1 MKIRSKLI
9 VYFLVISLIPLIIIG
24 IFNYISAEQLLKK
37 EILNKLENIATLGE
51 KNTEDEIEE
60 NLEKI
65 KLIST
70 NLQLNI
76 ELDKYNN
83 NIDRN
88 KSQVSMNNI
97 INPIKSAIKDFDD
110 ISIRDLTG
118 TIVASTNKSA
128 IGKNHAN
135 DKLFIQ
141 GKKLQNDVS
150 IFFNDKNN
158 KINLYVGSPIIY
170 NDKLIGLVT
179 AIYNLDNLLSIFQT
193 YEGLGKTGEFILAH
207 KNDNGNG
214 VLFTPLRF
222 DSITTFNLNVSKDQ
236 INAPTIQSLLKNEKT
251 FTDTLDYR
259 GIPVLAV
266 TRYLEGIDWGLVA
279 KIDKSEAFTPLEN
292 LKYVTI
298 INGIL
303 VGIMVIIASLI
314 IGKSISNPIHKL
326 MAASK
331 NISQGKF
338 DNPISIIG
346 GSEEIKELSNQLDN
360 MRQNIHYTNNHLNDL
375 VDERTQKLEKAIVE
389 LKDNQEAL
397 NKSNK
402 NLLLVNDKLS
412 LQGKSQM
419 EFINITAH
427 ELRTPIVPII
437 TLTEL
442 LYSIIKK
449 ENETQKKNPSKENEK
464 KQEFLQVILRNCYR
478 LYRITED
485 ILDITK
491 IESQNLK
498 LNKEMIQLS
507 EVIGNVVNDFN
518 EIINKKRYGSDQVRI
533 VYEPSK
539 DIIPVNADKGRL
551 NQVFSNLLD
560 NALKFT
566 KEGNII
572 ISAKKQKDD
581 EVIVSIKDSGTGIDP
596 EILPRLFTKFATTKS
611 ESGTGLGLYISKN
624 IIETHGGKMWAE
636 ENPEGG
642 STFYFTLPIVKSDKI
657 EESEKRI

>member
-51 KNTEDEIEE
+51 KNIENVIEE

-70 NLQLNI
+70 NLQLKI

-97 INPIKSAIKDFDD
+97 INPIKSAIKNFDD

-141 GKKLQNDVS
+141 GKLQNDVS

-158 KINLYVGSPIIY
+158 KIKLYVGSPIIY
-170 NDKLIGLVT
+170 NGKLIGLVT

-193 YEGLGKTGEFILAH
+193 YEGLGKTGEFILVH

-214 VLFTPLRF
+214 VLFMTPLRF
-222 DSITTFNLNVSKDQ
+222 DSGTAFNLNISKDQ
-236 INAPTIQSLLKNEKT
+236 INTPTIQSLLKNEKT

-298 INGIL
+298 ISGIL

-314 IGKSISNPIHKL
+314 IGKSISNPIQKL

-389 LKDNQEAL
+389 LKDKEEAL
-397 NKSNK
+397 KESNK
-402 NLLLVNDKLS
+402 NLLLVNEKLS

-464 KQEFLQVILRNCYR
+464 KQEFLEVIRRNCYR

-485 ILDITK
+485 ILDVTK

-498 LNKEMIQLS
+498 LNKEVIQLS
-507 EVIGNVVNDFN
+507 EVIRIVVNDYN
-518 EIINKKRYGSDQVRI
+518 EVKNEKRYGSDQVRI
-533 VYEPSK
+533 VYESSK
-539 DIIPVNADKGRL
+539 DIILVNADKGRL

-572 ISAKKQKDD
+572 IATKKQKDD

-624 IIETHGGKMWAE
+624 IIEAHGGKMWAE

-642 STFYFTLPIVKSDKI
+642 STFYFSLSIVKSDKI
-657 EESEKRI
+657 EESEK

>member
-1 MKIRSKLI
+1 
-9 VYFLVISLIPLIIIG
+9 
-24 IFNYISAEQLLKK
+24 
-37 EILNKLENIATLGE
+37 
-51 KNTEDEIEE
+51 
-60 NLEKI
+60 
-65 KLIST
+65 
-70 NLQLNI
+70 
-76 ELDKYNN
+76 
-83 NIDRN
+83 
-88 KSQVSMNNI
+88 MNNI
-97 INPIKSAIKDFDD
+97 LNPIKLVIKNFED

-158 KINLYVGSPIIY
+158 KIKLYVGSPIIY
-170 NDKLIGLVT
+170 NGKLIGLVT
-179 AIYNLDNLLSIFQT
+179 AIYNLENLLSIFQT

-214 VLFTPLRF
+214 VLFMNPLRF
-222 DSITTFNLNVSKDQ
+222 DPGTAFNLNISKDQ
-236 INAPTIQSLLKNEKT
+236 INTPTIQSLLKNEKT

-279 KIDKSEAFTPLEN
+279 KIDKLEAFIPLEN

-298 INGIL
+298 ISGILIGIL
-303 VGIMVIIASLI
+303 VIIVSLI
-314 IGKSISNPIHKL
+314 IGKSISNPIQKL
-326 MAASK
+326 MTASK

-338 DNPISIIG
+338 DNPISFIG

-389 LKDNQEAL
+389 LKDKEEAL
-397 NKSNK
+397 KESNK
-402 NLLLVNDKLS
+402 NLLLANEKLS
-412 LQGKSQM
+412 LQSKSQM
-419 EFINITAH
+419 EFVNITAH
-427 ELRTPIVPII
+427 ELRTPIMPII

-442 LYSIIKK
+442 LYSKIKK
-449 ENETQKKNPSKENEK
+449 ENKTQKSPSKENEK
-464 KQEFLQVILRNCYR
+464 KQEFLEVILRNCYR

-485 ILDITK
+485 ILDVTK
-491 IESQNLK
+491 IESQTLK
-498 LNKEMIQLS
+498 LNKQMIELN
-507 EVIGNVVNDFN
+507 EIIRNVVNDFN

-539 DIIPVNADKGRL
+539 DIILVNADKGRL
-551 NQVFSNLLD
+551 NQLLSNLLD

-572 ISAKKQKDD
+572 IAAKKQKDD
-581 EVIVSIKDSGTGIDP
+581 EVIVSIKDTGIGINP
-596 EILPRLFTKFATTKS
+596 EILSRLFTKFATKS
-611 ESGTGLGLYISKN
+611 EQGGTGLGLYICKN
-624 IIETHGGKMWAE
+624 ITEAHGGRMWAE
-636 ENPEGG
+636 ANPEGGG

-657 EESEKRI
+657 EESEK

>member
-9 VYFLVISLIPLIIIG
+9 VYFFVISLIPLIIIG

-51 KNTEDEIEE
+51 KNTEDVIAE

-70 NLQLNI
+70 NLQLKI

-97 INPIKSAIKDFDD
+97 INPIKSTIKNFDD
-110 ISIRDLTG
+110 IFILDLTG
-118 TIVASTNKSA
+118 TIVASTNNSA

-150 IFFNDKNN
+150 IFFKDKNN
-158 KINLYVGSPIIY
+158 KIKLYVVSPIIY
-170 NDKLIGLVT
+170 DGKLIGLVT

-193 YEGLGKTGEFILAH
+193 YEGLGKTGEFILVQ

-214 VLFTPLRF
+214 VLFMNPLRF
-222 DSITTFNLNVSKDQ
+222 DTGTAFNLNISKDQ
-236 INAPTIQSLLKNEKT
+236 INTPTIQSLLKNEKT
-251 FTDTLDYR
+251 FIDTLDYR

-266 TRYLEGIDWGLVA
+266 TRYLESIDWGLVA
-279 KIDKSEAFTPLEN
+279 KIDKLEAFIPLEN

-298 INGIL
+298 ISGILIGIL
-303 VGIMVIIASLI
+303 VIIVSLI
-314 IGKSISNPIHKL
+314 IGKSISNPIQKL
-326 MAASK
+326 MTASK

-338 DNPISIIG
+338 DNPIIFIG

-389 LKDNQEAL
+389 LKDKEEAL
-397 NKSNK
+397 KESNK
-402 NLLLVNDKLS
+402 NLLLVNEKLS
-412 LQGKSQM
+412 LQSKSQM
-419 EFINITAH
+419 EFVNITAH
-427 ELRTPIVPII
+427 ELRTPIMPII

-442 LYSIIKK
+442 LYSKIKK
-449 ENETQKKNPSKENEK
+449 ENKTQKSPSKENEK
-464 KQEFLQVILRNCYR
+464 KQEFLEVILRNCYR

-485 ILDITK
+485 ILDVTK
-491 IESQNLK
+491 IESQTLK
-498 LNKEMIQLS
+498 LNKQMIELN
-507 EVIGNVVNDFN
+507 EIIRNVVNDFN

-539 DIIPVNADKGRL
+539 DIILVNADKGRL
-551 NQVFSNLLD
+551 NQLLSNLLD

-572 ISAKKQKDD
+572 IAAKKQKDD
-581 EVIVSIKDSGTGIDP
+581 EVIVSIKDTGIGINP
-596 EILPRLFTKFATTKS
+596 EILPRLFTKFATKS
-611 ESGTGLGLYISKN
+611 EQGGTGLGLYICKN
-624 IIETHGGKMWAE
+624 ITEAHGGRMWAE
-636 ENPEGG
+636 ANPEGGG

-657 EESEKRI
+657 EESEK

>member
-9 VYFLVISLIPLIIIG
+9 AYFLVISLIPLIIIG

-51 KNTEDEIEE
+51 KNTEDVIAE

-70 NLQLNI
+70 NLQLQI

-97 INPIKSAIKDFDD
+97 INVIKSTNKNFDD
-110 ISIRDLTG
+110 IFILDLTG
-118 TIVASTNKSA
+118 TIVASTNNSA
-128 IGKNHAN
+128 IGKNYAN

-141 GKKLQNDVS
+141 GKLQNDVS
-150 IFFNDKNN
+150 IFFKDKNN
-158 KINLYVGSPIIY
+158 KIKLYVGNPIIY
-170 NDKLIGLVT
+170 DGKLIGLVT

-193 YEGLGKTGEFILAH
+193 YEGLGKTGEFILVQ
-207 KNDNGNG
+207 KNDNDDG
-214 VLFTPLRF
+214 VLFMNPLRF
-222 DSITTFNLNVSKDQ
+222 DSGIAFNLNISKEQ
-236 INAPTIQSLLKNEKT
+236 INTPTIQSLLKNEKI

-266 TRYLEGIDWGLVA
+266 TRYLESIDWGLVT
-279 KIDKSEAFTPLEN
+279 KIDKLEAFIPLEN

-303 VGIMVIIASLI
+303 VGILVIIVSLI
-314 IGKSISNPIHKL
+314 IGKSISNPIQKL

-360 MRQNIHYTNNHLNDL
+360 MRQNILDTNNHLNDL
-375 VDERTQKLEKAIVE
+375 VDERTQKSENAIVE
-389 LKDNQEAL
+389 LKDKEEAL
-397 NKSNK
+397 TESNK
-402 NLLLVNDKLS
+402 NLLLVNEKLS
-412 LQGKSQM
+412 LQSKSQM
-419 EFINITAH
+419 EFVNITAH
-427 ELRTPIVPII
+427 ELRTPIMPII

-442 LYSIIKK
+442 LYSKIKK
-449 ENETQKKNPSKENEK
+449 ENKTQKKSPSKENEK
-464 KQEFLQVILRNCYR
+464 KQEILEVILRNCYR

-485 ILDITK
+485 ILDVTK
-491 IESQNLK
+491 MESQILK
-498 LNKEMIQLS
+498 LNKQMS
-507 EVIGNVVNDFN
+507 ELNEIIRNVVNDFN

-539 DIIPVNADKGRL
+539 DIILVNADKGRL
-551 NQVFSNLLD
+551 NQLLSNLLD

-572 ISAKKQKDD
+572 IAAKKQKDD

-596 EILPRLFTKFATTKS
+596 EILPRLFTKFATKS
-611 ESGTGLGLYISKN
+611 EQGTGLGLYICKN
-624 IIETHGGKMWAE
+624 ITEAHGGRMWAE
-636 ENPEGG
+636 ANPGGG

-657 EESEKRI
+657 EESEK

>member
-9 VYFLVISLIPLIIIG
+9 AYFLVISLIPLIIIG

-51 KNTEDEIEE
+51 KNTEDVIAE

-70 NLQLNI
+70 NLQLKI

-97 INPIKSAIKDFDD
+97 INVIKSTNKNFDD
-110 ISIRDLTG
+110 IFILDLTG
-118 TIVASTNKSA
+118 TIVASTNNSA

-141 GKKLQNDVS
+141 GKLQNDVS
-150 IFFNDKNN
+150 IFFKDKNN
-158 KINLYVGSPIIY
+158 KIKLYVGNPIIY
-170 NDKLIGLVT
+170 DGKLIGLVT

-193 YEGLGKTGEFILAH
+193 YEGLGKTGEFILVQ
-207 KNDNGNG
+207 KNDNDDG
-214 VLFTPLRF
+214 VLFMNPLRF
-222 DSITTFNLNVSKDQ
+222 DSGIAFNLNISKEQ
-236 INAPTIQSLLKNEKT
+236 INTPTIQSLLKNEKI

-266 TRYLEGIDWGLVA
+266 TRYLESIDWGLVT
-279 KIDKSEAFTPLEN
+279 KIDKLEAFIPLEN

-303 VGIMVIIASLI
+303 VGILVIIVSLI
-314 IGKSISNPIHKL
+314 IGKSISNPIQKL

-360 MRQNIHYTNNHLNDL
+360 MRQNILYTNNHLNDL
-375 VDERTQKLEKAIVE
+375 VDERTQKSENAIVE
-389 LKDNQEAL
+389 LKDKEEAL
-397 NKSNK
+397 KESNK
-402 NLLLVNDKLS
+402 NLLLVNEKLS
-412 LQGKSQM
+412 LQSKSQM
-419 EFINITAH
+419 EFVNITAH
-427 ELRTPIVPII
+427 ELRTPIMPII

-442 LYSIIKK
+442 LYSKIKK
-449 ENETQKKNPSKENEK
+449 ENKTQKKSPSKENEK
-464 KQEFLQVILRNCYR
+464 KQEILEVILRNCYR

-485 ILDITK
+485 ILDVTK
-491 IESQNLK
+491 MESQILK
-498 LNKEMIQLS
+498 LNKQMS
-507 EVIGNVVNDFN
+507 ELNEIIRNVVNDFN

-539 DIIPVNADKGRL
+539 DIILVNADKGRL
-551 NQVFSNLLD
+551 NQLLSNLLD

-572 ISAKKQKDD
+572 IAAKKQKDD

-596 EILPRLFTKFATTKS
+596 EILPRLFTKFATKS
-611 ESGTGLGLYISKN
+611 EQGTGLGLYICKN
-624 IIETHGGKMWAE
+624 ITEAHGGRMWAE
-636 ENPEGG
+636 ANPGGG

-657 EESEKRI
+657 EESEK

>member
-9 VYFLVISLIPLIIIG
+9 AYFLVISLIPLIIIG

-51 KNTEDEIEE
+51 KNTEDVIAE

-70 NLQLNI
+70 NLQLQI

-97 INPIKSAIKDFDD
+97 INVIKSTNKNFDD
-110 ISIRDLTG
+110 IFILDLTG
-118 TIVASTNKSA
+118 TIVASTNNSA

-141 GKKLQNDVS
+141 GKLQNDVS
-150 IFFNDKNN
+150 IFFKDKNN
-158 KINLYVGSPIIY
+158 KIKLYVGNPIIY
-170 NDKLIGLVT
+170 DGKLIGLVT

-193 YEGLGKTGEFILAH
+193 YEGLGKTGEFILVQ
-207 KNDNGNG
+207 KNDNDDG
-214 VLFTPLRF
+214 VLFMNPLRF
-222 DSITTFNLNVSKDQ
+222 DSGIAFNLNISKEQ
-236 INAPTIQSLLKNEKT
+236 INTPTIQSLLKNEKI

-266 TRYLEGIDWGLVA
+266 TRYLESIDWGLVT
-279 KIDKSEAFTPLEN
+279 KMDKLEAFIPLEN

-303 VGIMVIIASLI
+303 VGILVIIVSLI
-314 IGKSISNPIHKL
+314 IGKSISNPIQKL

-360 MRQNIHYTNNHLNDL
+360 MRQNILDTNNHLNDL
-375 VDERTQKLEKAIVE
+375 VDERTQKSENAIVE
-389 LKDNQEAL
+389 LKDKEEAL
-397 NKSNK
+397 TESNK
-402 NLLLVNDKLS
+402 NLLLVNEKLS
-412 LQGKSQM
+412 LQSKSQM
-419 EFINITAH
+419 EFVNITAH
-427 ELRTPIVPII
+427 ELRTPIMPII

-442 LYSIIKK
+442 LYSKIKK
-449 ENETQKKNPSKENEK
+449 ENKTQKKSPSKENEK
-464 KQEFLQVILRNCYR
+464 KQEILEVILRNCYR

-485 ILDITK
+485 ILDVTK
-491 IESQNLK
+491 MESQILK
-498 LNKEMIQLS
+498 LNKQMS
-507 EVIGNVVNDFN
+507 ELNEIIRNVVNDFN

-539 DIIPVNADKGRL
+539 DIILVNADKGRL
-551 NQVFSNLLD
+551 NQLLSNLLD

-572 ISAKKQKDD
+572 IAAKKQKDD

-596 EILPRLFTKFATTKS
+596 EILPRLFTKFATKS
-611 ESGTGLGLYISKN
+611 EQGTGLGLYICKN
-624 IIETHGGKMWAE
+624 ITEAHGGRMWAE
-636 ENPEGG
+636 ANPGGG

-657 EESEKRI
+657 EESEK

>member
-1 MKIRSKLI
+1 MKIRSQLI

-51 KNTEDEIEE
+51 KNIENVIE
-60 NLEKI
+60 GNFEKI

-70 NLQLNI
+70 SLQLKI
-76 ELDKYNN
+76 ELDKYNS

-88 KSQVSMNNI
+88 KSQISMNNI
-97 INPIKSAIKDFDD
+97 INPIKSAIKNVED

-118 TIVASTNKSA
+118 MIVASTNNSA
-128 IGKNHAN
+128 IGKNHTT

-141 GKKLQNDVS
+141 DKLQNDVS
-150 IFFNDKNN
+150 IFFKDKDN
-158 KINLYVGSPIIY
+158 KIKSYVGSPLIH
-170 NDKLIGLVT
+170 DGKLLGVVT
-179 AIYNLDNLLSIFQT
+179 AIYNLENLLSIFQT
-193 YEGLGKTGEFILAH
+193 YEGLGKTGEFILVQ
-207 KNDNGNG
+207 KNDNGDG
-214 VLFTPLRF
+214 VLFMNLLRF
-222 DSITTFNLNVSKDQ
+222 DSGTAFNLNISKDQ
-236 INAPTIQSLLKNEKT
+236 INTPIIQSLLKNEKT

-266 TRYLEGIDWGLVA
+266 TRYLESIDWGLVT
-279 KIDKSEAFTPLEN
+279 KIDKLEAFTPLEN

-303 VGIMVIIASLI
+303 VGILVIIASLI
-314 IGKSISNPIHKL
+314 IGKSISNPIQKL

-338 DNPISIIG
+338 DKSISIIG

-360 MRQNIHYTNNHLNDL
+360 MRQNILYTNNHLNDL

-389 LKDNQEAL
+389 LKDKEEAL
-397 NKSNK
+397 KESNK
-402 NLLLVNDKLS
+402 NLLLVNEKLS
-412 LQGKSQM
+412 LQSKSQM
-419 EFINITAH
+419 EFVNTTAH
-427 ELRTPIVPII
+427 ELRTPIMPII

-449 ENETQKKNPSKENEK
+449 ENKTQKKNQSKENEK
-464 KQEFLQVILRNCYR
+464 KQEFLEVILRNCYR

-485 ILDITK
+485 ILDVTK
-491 IESQNLK
+491 IESQTLK
-498 LNKEMIQLS
+498 LNKEMIELN
-507 EVIGNVVNDFN
+507 EIIRNVVNDYNKIKN
-518 EIINKKRYGSDQVRI
+518 EKRYGSDQVRI

-539 DIIPVNADKGRL
+539 DIILVNADKGRL
-551 NQVFSNLLD
+551 NQLLSNLLD

-572 ISAKKQKDD
+572 IAAKKQKDD

-611 ESGTGLGLYISKN
+611 EQGGTGLGLYICKN
-624 IIETHGGKMWAE
+624 ITEAHGGRIWAE
-636 ENPEGG
+636 GNPEGG
-642 STFYFTLPIVKSDKI
+642 STFYFTLSIVKSDKI
-657 EESEKRI
+657 EESEK

>member
-9 VYFLVISLIPLIIIG
+9 AYFLVISLIPLIIIG

-51 KNTEDEIEE
+51 KNTEDVIAE

-70 NLQLNI
+70 NLQLQI

-97 INPIKSAIKDFDD
+97 INVIKSTNKNFED
-110 ISIRDLTG
+110 IFILDLTG
-118 TIVASTNKSA
+118 TIVASTNNSA

-141 GKKLQNDVS
+141 GKLQNDVS
-150 IFFNDKNN
+150 IFFKDKNN
-158 KINLYVGSPIIY
+158 KIKLYVSNPIIY
-170 NDKLIGLVT
+170 DGKLIGLVT

-193 YEGLGKTGEFILAH
+193 YEGLGKTGEFILVH
-207 KNDNGNG
+207 KNDNADG
-214 VLFTPLRF
+214 VLFMNPLRF
-222 DSITTFNLNVSKDQ
+222 DSGIAFNLNISKEQ
-236 INAPTIQSLLKNEKT
+236 INTPTIQSLLKNEKT
-251 FTDTLDYR
+251 FTNTLDYR

-266 TRYLEGIDWGLVA
+266 TRYLESIDWGLVT
-279 KIDKSEAFTPLEN
+279 KIDKLEAFIPLEN

-303 VGIMVIIASLI
+303 VGILVIIVSLI
-314 IGKSISNPIHKL
+314 IGKSISNPIQKL

-360 MRQNIHYTNNHLNDL
+360 MRQNILYTNNHLNDL
-375 VDERTQKLEKAIVE
+375 VDERTQKSENAIVE
-389 LKDNQEAL
+389 LKDKEEAL
-397 NKSNK
+397 TESNK
-402 NLLLVNDKLS
+402 NLLLVNEKLS
-412 LQGKSQM
+412 LQSKSQM
-419 EFINITAH
+419 EFVNITAH
-427 ELRTPIVPII
+427 ELRTPIMPII

-442 LYSIIKK
+442 LYSKIKK
-449 ENETQKKNPSKENEK
+449 ENKTQKKSPSKENEK
-464 KQEFLQVILRNCYR
+464 KQEILEVILRNCYR

-485 ILDITK
+485 ILDVTK
-491 IESQNLK
+491 MESQTLK
-498 LNKEMIQLS
+498 LNKQMIELN
-507 EVIGNVVNDFN
+507 EIIRNVVNDFN

-539 DIIPVNADKGRL
+539 DIILVNADKGRL
-551 NQVFSNLLD
+551 NQLLSNLLD

-572 ISAKKQKDD
+572 IAAKKQKDD

-596 EILPRLFTKFATTKS
+596 EILPRLFTKFATKS
-611 ESGTGLGLYISKN
+611 EQGTGLGLYICKN
-624 IIETHGGKMWAE
+624 ITEVHGGRMWAE
-636 ENPEGG
+636 ANPEGG

-657 EESEKRI
+657 EESEK

>member
-51 KNTEDEIEE
+51 KNTEDVIAE

-70 NLQLNI
+70 NLQLKI

-97 INPIKSAIKDFDD
+97 INPIKSTIKNFED
-110 ISIRDLTG
+110 IFILDLTG
-118 TIVASTNKSA
+118 TIVASTNNSA
-128 IGKNHAN
+128 IGKNHAS

-150 IFFNDKNN
+150 IFFKDKNN
-158 KINLYVGSPIIY
+158 KIKLYVGSPIIY
-170 NDKLIGLVT
+170 DGKLIGLVT
-179 AIYNLDNLLSIFQT
+179 AIYNLENLLSIFQT
-193 YEGLGKTGEFILAH
+193 YEGLGKTGEFILVQ
-207 KNDNGNG
+207 KNDNGDG
-214 VLFTPLRF
+214 VLFMNPLRF
-222 DSITTFNLNVSKDQ
+222 DTGTAFNLNISKDQ
-236 INAPTIQSLLKNEKT
+236 INTPTIQSLLKNEKT
-251 FTDTLDYR
+251 FIDTLDYR

-266 TRYLEGIDWGLVA
+266 TRYLESIDWGLVA
-279 KIDKSEAFTPLEN
+279 KIDKLEAFIPLEN

-298 INGIL
+298 ISGILIGIL
-303 VGIMVIIASLI
+303 VIIVSLI
-314 IGKSISNPIHKL
+314 IGKSISNPIQKL
-326 MAASK
+326 MTASK

-338 DNPISIIG
+338 DNPISFIG

-389 LKDNQEAL
+389 LKDKEEAL
-397 NKSNK
+397 KESNK
-402 NLLLVNDKLS
+402 NLLLANEKLS
-412 LQGKSQM
+412 LQSKSQM
-419 EFINITAH
+419 EFVNITAH
-427 ELRTPIVPII
+427 ELRTPIMPII

-442 LYSIIKK
+442 LYSKIKK
-449 ENETQKKNPSKENEK
+449 ENKTQKSPSKENEK
-464 KQEFLQVILRNCYR
+464 KQEFLEVILRNCYR

-485 ILDITK
+485 ILDVTK
-491 IESQNLK
+491 IESQTLK
-498 LNKEMIQLS
+498 LNKQMIELD
-507 EVIGNVVNDFN
+507 EIIRNVVNDFN

-539 DIIPVNADKGRL
+539 DIILVNADKGRL
-551 NQVFSNLLD
+551 NQLLSNLLD

-572 ISAKKQKDD
+572 IAAKKQKDD
-581 EVIVSIKDSGTGIDP
+581 EVIVSIKDTGIGINP
-596 EILPRLFTKFATTKS
+596 EILSRLFTKFATKS
-611 ESGTGLGLYISKN
+611 EQGGTGLGLYICKN
-624 IIETHGGKMWAE
+624 ITEAHGGRMWAE
-636 ENPEGG
+636 ANPEGGG

-657 EESEKRI
+657 EESEK

>member
-51 KNTEDEIEE
+51 KNIENVIEE

-70 NLQLNI
+70 NLQLKI

-97 INPIKSAIKDFDD
+97 INPIKSAIKNFED

-141 GKKLQNDVS
+141 GKFQNDVS
-150 IFFNDKNN
+150 IFFNDENN
-158 KINLYVGSPIIY
+158 KLKLYVGSPIIY
-170 NDKLIGLVT
+170 NGKLIGLVT

-193 YEGLGKTGEFILAH
+193 YEGLGETGEFILAH

-214 VLFTPLRF
+214 VLFMNPLRF
-222 DSITTFNLNVSKDQ
+222 DSGTAFNLNISKDQ
-236 INAPTIQSLLKNEKT
+236 INTPTIQSLLKNEKT

-279 KIDKSEAFTPLEN
+279 KIDKLEAFTPLEN

-298 INGIL
+298 ISGIL
-303 VGIMVIIASLI
+303 VGIMVIIVSLI
-314 IGKSISNPIHKL
+314 IGKSISNPIQKL

-338 DNPISIIG
+338 DNPISNIG

-375 VDERTQKLEKAIVE
+375 VVERTQKLEKAIVE
-389 LKDNQEAL
+389 LKDKEEAL
-397 NKSNK
+397 KESNK
-402 NLLLVNDKLS
+402 NLLLVNEKLS
-412 LQGKSQM
+412 LQSKSQM

-449 ENETQKKNPSKENEK
+449 ENQTEKKNPSKENEK
-464 KQEFLQVILRNCYR
+464 NKNSLKSFVEIVTGYIELR
-478 LYRITED
+478 
-485 ILDITK
+485 K
-491 IESQNLK
+491 I
-498 LNKEMIQLS
+498 
-507 EVIGNVVNDFN
+507 
-518 EIINKKRYGSDQVRI
+518 Y
-533 VYEPSK
+533 
-539 DIIPVNADKGRL
+539 
-551 NQVFSNLLD
+551 
-560 NALKFT
+560 
-566 KEGNII
+566 
-572 ISAKKQKDD
+572 
-581 EVIVSIKDSGTGIDP
+581 
-596 EILPRLFTKFATTKS
+596 
-611 ESGTGLGLYISKN
+611 
-624 IIETHGGKMWAE
+624 
-636 ENPEGG
+636 
-642 STFYFTLPIVKSDKI
+642 
-657 EESEKRI
+657 

>member
-1 MKIRSKLI
+1 M
-9 VYFLVISLIPLIIIG
+9 
-24 IFNYISAEQLLKK
+24 
-37 EILNKLENIATLGE
+37 NKLENIATLGE
-51 KNTEDEIEE
+51 KNTEDVIAE

-70 NLQLNI
+70 NLQLKI

-97 INPIKSAIKDFDD
+97 INPIKSTIKNFDD

-141 GKKLQNDVS
+141 GKLQNDIS

-158 KINLYVGSPIIY
+158 KIKLYVGSHIIY

-214 VLFTPLRF
+214 VLFMTPLRF
-222 DSITTFNLNVSKDQ
+222 DSGTTFNLNISKDQ
-236 INAPTIQSLLKNEKT
+236 INTPTIQSLLKNEKT

-298 INGIL
+298 ISGIL
-303 VGIMVIIASLI
+303 VGFLVIIVSLI
-314 IGKSISNPIHKL
+314 IGKSISNPIQKL

-389 LKDNQEAL
+389 LKNKEEAL

-442 LYSIIKK
+442 LYNIIKK

-464 KQEFLQVILRNCYR
+464 KQEFLKVIRRNCYR

-485 ILDITK
+485 ILDVTK

-507 EVIGNVVNDFN
+507 EVIGNVVNDYN
-518 EIINKKRYGSDQVRI
+518 EIKNEKRYGNDQVRI
-533 VYEPSK
+533 VYDPSK
-539 DIIPVNADKGRL
+539 DIILVNADKGRL
-551 NQVFSNLLD
+551 NQVFFNLLD

-572 ISAKKQKDD
+572 IAAKNQKDD

-611 ESGTGLGLYISKN
+611 EQGTGLGLYICKN
-624 IIETHGGKMWAE
+624 IIEAHGGRMWAE
-636 ENPEGG
+636 DNPEGG
-642 STFYFTLPIVKSDKI
+642 STFYFTMPMVKSDKV
-657 EESEKRI
+657 EESEK

>member
-51 KNTEDEIEE
+51 KNTEDVIAE

-70 NLQLNI
+70 NLQLKI

-97 INPIKSAIKDFDD
+97 INPIKSTNKNFED
-110 ISIRDLTG
+110 IFILDLTG
-118 TIVASTNKSA
+118 TIVASTNNSA

-141 GKKLQNDVS
+141 GKLQNDVS
-150 IFFNDKNN
+150 IFFKDKNN
-158 KINLYVGSPIIY
+158 KIKLYVGSPIIY
-170 NDKLIGLVT
+170 DGKLIGLVT

-193 YEGLGKTGEFILAH
+193 YEGLGKTGEFILVQ
-207 KNDNGNG
+207 KNDNGDG
-214 VLFTPLRF
+214 VLFMNPLRF
-222 DSITTFNLNVSKDQ
+222 DSGIAFNLNISKEQ
-236 INAPTIQSLLKNEKT
+236 IDTPTIQSLLKNEKT

-266 TRYLEGIDWGLVA
+266 TRYLESIDWGLVT
-279 KIDKSEAFTPLEN
+279 KIDKLEAFIPLEN

-298 INGIL
+298 TSGIL
-303 VGIMVIIASLI
+303 VGILVIIVSLI
-314 IGKSISNPIHKL
+314 IGKSISNPIQKL

-360 MRQNIHYTNNHLNDL
+360 MRQNILYTNNHLNDL
-375 VDERTQKLEKAIVE
+375 VDERTQKSENAIVE
-389 LKDNQEAL
+389 LKDKEEAL
-397 NKSNK
+397 KESNK
-402 NLLLVNDKLS
+402 NLLLVNEKLS

-427 ELRTPIVPII
+427 ELRTPIMPII

-442 LYSIIKK
+442 LYSKIKK
-449 ENETQKKNPSKENEK
+449 ENKTQKKSPSKENEK
-464 KQEFLQVILRNCYR
+464 KQEFLEVILRNCYR

-485 ILDITK
+485 ILDVTK
-491 IESQNLK
+491 MESQTLI
-498 LNKEMIQLS
+498 LHKEMIELNK
-507 EVIGNVVNDFN
+507 IIRNVVNDFN

-539 DIIPVNADKGRL
+539 DIILVNADKGRL
-551 NQVFSNLLD
+551 NQLLSNLLD

-572 ISAKKQKDD
+572 IAAKKQKDD

-596 EILPRLFTKFATTKS
+596 EILPRLFTKFATKS
-611 ESGTGLGLYISKN
+611 EQGTGLGLYICKN
-624 IIETHGGKMWAE
+624 ITEAHGGRMWAE
-636 ENPEGG
+636 ANPEGG
-642 STFYFTLPIVKSDKI
+642 STFYFTLSIVNLTK
-657 EESEKRI
+657 

>member
-51 KNTEDEIEE
+51 KNIENVIEE

-70 NLQLNI
+70 NLQLKI

-97 INPIKSAIKDFDD
+97 INPIKSAIKNFDD

-141 GKKLQNDVS
+141 GKLQNDVS
-150 IFFNDKNN
+150 IFFKDKNN
-158 KINLYVGSPIIY
+158 KIKLYVGSPIIY
-170 NDKLIGLVT
+170 DGKLIGLVT

-193 YEGLGKTGEFILAH
+193 YEGLGKTGEFILVH

-214 VLFTPLRF
+214 VLFMTPLRF
-222 DSITTFNLNVSKDQ
+222 DSGTAFNLNISKDQ
-236 INAPTIQSLLKNEKT
+236 INTPTIQSLLKNEKT

-298 INGIL
+298 ISGIL

-314 IGKSISNPIHKL
+314 IGKSISNPIQKL

-389 LKDNQEAL
+389 LKDKEEAL
-397 NKSNK
+397 KESNK
-402 NLLLVNDKLS
+402 NLLLVNEKLS
-412 LQGKSQM
+412 LQSKSQM

-464 KQEFLQVILRNCYR
+464 KQDFLEVIRRNCYR

-485 ILDITK
+485 ILDVTK

-498 LNKEMIQLS
+498 LNKEMIQL
-507 EVIGNVVNDFN
+507 N
-518 EIINKKRYGSDQVRI
+518 EIIKILVNDYNEVKNEKRYGSDQVRI
-533 VYEPSK
+533 VYESSK
-539 DIIPVNADKGRL
+539 DIILVNADKGRL

-572 ISAKKQKDD
+572 IATKKQKDD

-624 IIETHGGKMWAE
+624 IIEAHGGKMWAE

-642 STFYFTLPIVKSDKI
+642 STFYFSLAIVKSDKI
-657 EESEKRI
+657 EESEK

>member
-51 KNTEDEIEE
+51 KNTEDVIAE

-70 NLQLNI
+70 NLQLKI

-97 INPIKSAIKDFDD
+97 INPIKSTNKNFED
-110 ISIRDLTG
+110 IFILDLTG
-118 TIVASTNKSA
+118 TIVASTNNSA

-141 GKKLQNDVS
+141 GKLQNDVS
-150 IFFNDKNN
+150 IFFKDKNN
-158 KINLYVGSPIIY
+158 KIKLYVGSPIIY
-170 NDKLIGLVT
+170 DGKLIGLVT

-193 YEGLGKTGEFILAH
+193 YEGLGKTGEFILVQ
-207 KNDNGNG
+207 KNDNGDG
-214 VLFTPLRF
+214 VLFMNPLRF
-222 DSITTFNLNVSKDQ
+222 DSGIAFNLNISKEQ
-236 INAPTIQSLLKNEKT
+236 IDTPTIQSLLKNEKT

-266 TRYLEGIDWGLVA
+266 TRYLESIDWGLVT
-279 KIDKSEAFTPLEN
+279 KIDKLEAFIPLEN

-298 INGIL
+298 TSGIL
-303 VGIMVIIASLI
+303 VGILVIIVSLI
-314 IGKSISNPIHKL
+314 IGKSISNPIQKL

-360 MRQNIHYTNNHLNDL
+360 MRQNILYTNNHLNDL
-375 VDERTQKLEKAIVE
+375 VDERTQKLKKGVVE
-389 LKDNQEAL
+389 LKDKEEAL
-397 NKSNK
+397 KESNK
-402 NLLLVNDKLS
+402 NLLLVNEKLS
-412 LQGKSQM
+412 LQSKSQM

-427 ELRTPIVPII
+427 ELRTPIMPII

-442 LYSIIKK
+442 LYSKIKK
-449 ENETQKKNPSKENEK
+449 ENKTQKKSPSKENEK
-464 KQEFLQVILRNCYR
+464 KQEFLEVILRNCYR

-485 ILDITK
+485 ILDVTK
-491 IESQNLK
+491 MESQTLI
-498 LNKEMIQLS
+498 LHKEMIELNK
-507 EVIGNVVNDFN
+507 IIRNVVNDFN

-539 DIIPVNADKGRL
+539 DIILVNADKGRL
-551 NQVFSNLLD
+551 NQLLSNLLD

-572 ISAKKQKDD
+572 IAAKKQKDD

-596 EILPRLFTKFATTKS
+596 EILPRLFTKFATKS
-611 ESGTGLGLYISKN
+611 EQGTGLGLYICKN
-624 IIETHGGKMWAE
+624 ITEAHGGRMWAE
-636 ENPEGG
+636 ANPEGG
-642 STFYFTLPIVKSDKI
+642 STFYFTLSIVKSDKI
-657 EESEKRI
+657 EESEK

>member
-51 KNTEDEIEE
+51 KNIENVIEE

-97 INPIKSAIKDFDD
+97 INPIKSAIKNFDD

-118 TIVASTNKSA
+118 TIVASTNNSA

-141 GKKLQNDVS
+141 GKLQNDVS

-158 KINLYVGSPIIY
+158 KIKLYVGSPIIY

-193 YEGLGKTGEFILAH
+193 YEGLGKTGEFILVH

-214 VLFTPLRF
+214 VLFMTPLRF
-222 DSITTFNLNVSKDQ
+222 DSGTAFNLNISKDQ
-236 INAPTIQSLLKNEKT
+236 INTPTIQSLLKNEKT

-279 KIDKSEAFTPLEN
+279 KIDKLEAFTPLEN

-298 INGIL
+298 ISGVL

-346 GSEEIKELSNQLDN
+346 GSEEVKELSNQLDN

-375 VDERTQKLEKAIVE
+375 VDERTQKLAKAIVE
-389 LKDNQEAL
+389 LKDKEEEL
-397 NKSNK
+397 IESNK
-402 NLLLVNDKLS
+402 NLLLVNEKLS

-464 KQEFLQVILRNCYR
+464 KQDFLEVIRRNCYR

-485 ILDITK
+485 ILDVTK

-498 LNKEMIQLS
+498 LNKEMIQL
-507 EVIGNVVNDFN
+507 N
-518 EIINKKRYGSDQVRI
+518 EIIKILVNDYNEVKNEKRYGSDQVRI
-533 VYEPSK
+533 VYESSK
-539 DIIPVNADKGRL
+539 DIILVNADKGRL

-572 ISAKKQKDD
+572 IATKKQKDD

-624 IIETHGGKMWAE
+624 IIEAHGGKMWAE

-642 STFYFTLPIVKSDKI
+642 STFYFSLSMVKSDKI
-657 EESEKRI
+657 EESEK